1 MKPVASMTGFA
12 SAARPTALGRLTLEL
27 RSVNSRFLD
36 LTLNMPDDLR
46 GTEAAVR
53 EAIAAQLARG
63 KVECRLSVAR
73 GAGEIAATAERR
85 GSCSSLAAL
94 ARRSHATCP
103 PPRRSAPLTF

>member
-36 LTLNMPDDLR
+36 WSLKMPDELR
-46 GTEAAVR
+46 GTEAGVARSDHCSV
-53 EAIAAQLARG
+53 ARG

-73 GAGEIAATAERR
+73 APGENEPQLNPAALKQLA
-85 GSCSSLAAL
+85 SSL
-94 ARRSHATCP
+94 RKWPT
-103 PPRRSAPLTF
+103 TFPVPHR